1 MEMGTHEGERKLVY
15 YDTSRGDTSLNF
27 SLVRILHRSKAFVG
41 SMIVPI
47 NQHETFQR
55 GLSSLTRFLG
65 NFPECHPS
73 HNYSKLSTLNYG
85 VLIVEGMWRWNFN
98 FHKEWFLWE
107 KEIHD
112 RFCLVLRGVSLHVEE
127 LQDQYGSYSVKSSYV
142 VLSDRLFGST
152 MDDILA
158 HTWSLKIPQR

>member
-27 SLVRILHRSKAFVG
+27 SLVRILHRSKAFVGSPFQDFKNQLFLLSG

-85 VLIVEGMWRWNFN
+85 VLM
-98 FHKEWFLWE
+98 
-107 KEIHD
+107 
-112 RFCLVLRGVSLHVEE
+112 
-127 LQDQYGSYSVKSSYV
+127 
-142 VLSDRLFGST
+142 
-152 MDDILA
+152 
-158 HTWSLKIPQR
+158 